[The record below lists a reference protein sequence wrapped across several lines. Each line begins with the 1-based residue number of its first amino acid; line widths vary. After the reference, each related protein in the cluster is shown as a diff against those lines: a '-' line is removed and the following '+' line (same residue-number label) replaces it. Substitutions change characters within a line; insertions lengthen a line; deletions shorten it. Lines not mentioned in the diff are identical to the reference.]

1 MMMTMI
7 IFALCVC
14 IVGLLYLKRFYVY

>member
-14 IVGLLYLKRFYVY
+14 IVGLLYLKRFYV